1 MVNCNP
7 ETVSTDYDTSD
18 RLYFEPL
25 ILEDVLEVIH
35 AESQSG
41 EFMGAIVQLGGQ
53 TALGLAQGLAAN
65 GVPILGTSPD
75 QIDAA
80 EERGKFSEILRQAD
94 LKAPDNDIAF
104 DNAGAYEVAKRI
116 GFPVLVRPSFVLG
129 GRGME
134 IIYDE
139 QGMTSYFERNKD
151 NVLIDKE
158 HPLLVDRF
166 LDDAIEIDVDALY
179 DGEQLFIG
187 GIMEHIEE
195 AGIHS
200 GDSSC
205 TLPPV
210 TLSDSVVAEVRKATE
225 SIASAIGVRG
235 LINIQFALSA
245 GGLFVLEANPRASR
259 TVPFVS
265 KALGITLAKAAS
277 LIMVGMKIE
286 DLIRDGHLPAKDG
299 SHAADSPISVK
310 EAVLPFRRFT
320 TPDGKFVDS
329 LLGPE
334 MRSTGEVMGIAQDF
348 PTAFAKSQVAAG
360 VKLPKEGRV
369 FVSVSDRD
377 KHQIVLPV
385 RRLWQ
390 MGFEILATSGT
401 AKILGRQGIPAIEVT
416 KFSEKAEGERSIVEM
431 IADGEIDI
439 VINTPSGGAARA
451 DGYEIRA
458 ATTASGKAIFTTT
471 AQLAPAIASLEFIR
485 DNQFEVASLQE
496 YDRARAK

>member
-25 ILEDVLEVIH
+25 TLEDVLEVIH

-41 EFMGAIVQLGGQ
+41 EFIGAIVQLGGQ
-53 TALGLAQGLAAN
+53 TALGLAQGLKAA

-80 EERGKFSEILRQAD
+80 EERGKFSEILKEANLR
-94 LKAPDNDIAF
+94 APENDVAF
-104 DNAGAYEVAKRI
+104 DNESAFKVAENI

-139 QGMTSYFERNKD
+139 QGMSSYFERNRD
-151 NVLIDKE
+151 NVVIDGD

-179 DGEQLFIG
+179 DGDQLFIG

-210 TLSDSVVAEVRKATE
+210 TLSDGIVAEVRRATE
-225 SIASAIGVRG
+225 SIASAIGVKG

-245 GGLFVLEANPRASR
+245 GGLYVLEANPRASR

-277 LIMVGMKIE
+277 LIMVGKKIDE
-286 DLIRDGHLPAKDG
+286 LIKSGHLPVKDG

-310 EAVLPFRRFT
+310 EAVLPFRRFS
-320 TPDGKFVDS
+320 TPEGKFVDS

-334 MRSTGEVMGIAQDF
+334 MRSTGEVMGIAADF

-360 VKLPKEGRV
+360 VVLPKTGKV

-377 KHQIVLPV
+377 KHQIVLPI

-401 AKILGRQGIPAIEVT
+401 AKILGRQGIPAKEVI
-416 KFSEKAEGERSIVEM
+416 KFSEKTEGQRSVVEM
-431 IADGEIDI
+431 IAAGEIDI

-485 DNQFEVASLQE
+485 ENSFDVKPLQE
-496 YDRARAK
+496 YDSERLA